1 MSTLFPV
8 IFAILS
14 ILGTLLVVGGVIY
27 TIIYFSKKKKAEKFS
42 LSVDLLLK
50 IYLYVISIATLAIAV
65 IGGTILLKAGSSYAF
80 GIPFAYD
87 TYKTNVEQQPIEKDP
102 DAQIIECYEAEK
114 TTINGQVVC
123 FNDDQIKQDLI
134 NGGTIFFSMAILF
147 TIHMIGIKMVEK
159 KNVTEWLRKAY
170 TFISLILYS
179 LVGIVTIPI
188 AIYQLSTHLL
198 YRVEDITKYEA
209 PATALALLVFVL
221 PLWIYYL
228 VRTTKLRNND

>member
-8 IFAILS
+8 IFSILS
-14 ILGTLLVVGGVIY
+14 ILGTLLVVGGVVY
-27 TIIYFSKKKKAEKFS
+27 AIIYFSKKKKNEKFS

-87 TYKTNVEQQPIEKDP
+87 TYEINNGEQIQVKDP
-102 DAQIIECYEAEK
+102 DAQIEDCYEGEA
-114 TTINGQVVC
+114 TVINDQNVC
-123 FNDDQIKQDLI
+123 FDNEKVKQELI
-134 NGGTIFFSMAILF
+134 NGGTIFFSMIILF

-209 PATALALLVFVL
+209 PATALALLIFVL

>member
-8 IFAILS
+8 IFAIFS
-14 ILGTLLVVGGVIY
+14 ILGALLVVGGVVY
-27 TIIYFSKKKKAEKFS
+27 TIIYFSKKKKADKFS
-42 LSVDLLLK
+42 ISVDLLLK

-65 IGGTILLKAGSSYAF
+65 VGGTMLLKSASSYAF
-80 GIPFAYD
+80 GIPFAYN
-87 TYKTNVEQQPIEKDP
+87 TYKSNVEQQFIEKDSDVQIP
-102 DAQIIECYEAEK
+102 DCYEAKK
-114 TTINGQVVC
+114 TSINGQEVC
-123 FNDDQIKQDLI
+123 FNEDQIKQDLI

-147 TIHMIGIKMVEK
+147 AIHMIGIKMIEK

-170 TFISLILYS
+170 IFISLILYS
-179 LVGIVTIPI
+179 LIGIVTIPI

-209 PATALALLVFVL
+209 PATALSLLILVL

-228 VRTTKLRNND
+228 IQTTKLRNKD

>member
-1 MSTLFPV
+1 MSTLSPI

-14 ILGTLLVVGGVIY
+14 ILGTLFAVGGVIY
-27 TIIYFSKKKKAEKFS
+27 AIIYFTKKKKDEKFS
-42 LSVDLLLK
+42 ISVDLLLK

-65 IGGTILLKAGSSYAF
+65 IGGTILLKSASSYAF

-87 TYKTNVEQQPIEKDP
+87 TYKTNQELQPIEKDP
-102 DAQIIECYEAEK
+102 DAQVPVCYEAEK

-123 FNDDQIKQDLI
+123 FNNDQIKQDLI
-134 NGGTIFFSMAILF
+134 NGATIFFSMIVLF
-147 TIHMIGIKMVEK
+147 TIHMVGIKMIEK
-159 KNVTEWLRKAY
+159 RSVTEWLKKAY
-170 TFISLILYS
+170 TFISLIVYS

-209 PATALALLVFVL
+209 PATALSLLILVL
-221 PLWIYYL
+221 PLWIFYL
-228 VRTTKLRNND
+228 VKTTKLRNND